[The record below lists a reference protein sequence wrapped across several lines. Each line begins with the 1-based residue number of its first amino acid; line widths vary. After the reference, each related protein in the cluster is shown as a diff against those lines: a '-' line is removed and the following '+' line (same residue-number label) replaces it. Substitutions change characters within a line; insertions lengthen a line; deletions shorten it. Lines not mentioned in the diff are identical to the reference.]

1 MASPLSS
8 RGRASTLDRGE
19 TNSGFFMDF
28 TKFRMYQVG
37 SLPLQEEKFHYAF
50 FHMILKFD
58 PVKVHFD
65 FLMGQSLGN
74 STVAIE
80 QRMEI
85 QI

>member
-1 MASPLSS
+1 
-8 RGRASTLDRGE
+8 
-19 TNSGFFMDF
+19 MDF
-28 TKFRMYQVG
+28 TKFRMYHFE
-37 SLPLQEEKFHYAF
+37 SLPLQEEKFHHASF
-50 FHMILKFD
+50 LVILNFV
-58 PVKVHFD
+58 PVKVPFD